1 MSTALPK
8 TAVKVLV
15 SSQGDVELS
24 DEGYYLI
31 QGKNEAGDEVA
42 AFYIDA
48 RGKTG
53 RAWPLASSSTATI
66 KQDEDWVSMN
76 CPSVL
81 FEPHEED
88 GSCTEIYLP
97 EYEGWDVHSIRG
109 GKTVAMCLVKRNKN
123 KINKKT

>member
-48 RGKTG
+48 WGKTG
-53 RAWPLASSSTATI
+53 RAWPLASISTATI
-66 KQDEDWVSMN
+66 KQDGAWVNLN

-88 GSCTEIYLP
+88 SAVSSCTEVYFP

-109 GKTVAMCLVKRNKN
+109 GKTVAMCLVKRNK
-123 KINKKT
+123 KK

>member
-1 MSTALPK
+1 MSTSLPK
-8 TAVKVLV
+8 TTVKVLV

-24 DEGYYLI
+24 DEGYDLI

-48 RGKTG
+48 WGKTG
-53 RAWPLASSSTATI
+53 RAWPLASSSTTTTAI
-66 KQDEDWVSMN
+66 KQDEDWVSLN

-88 GSCTEIYLP
+88 SKAGSCTEIYFP
-97 EYEGWDVHSIRG
+97 EYEGWDVHSIGG
-109 GKTVAMCLVKRNKN
+109 GKTVAMCLVKRNK
-123 KINKKT
+123 KK